1 MKNNLGKTKLP
12 MRHRRSDSLKDFDRL
27 PRQLREWLRN
37 AILPWSPKS
46 VRRVY
51 HRAFSNTGNIDTAL
65 AELERIQERQL
76 AKDPQHYH

>member
-51 HRAFSNTGNIDTAL
+51 HRAFFITGNIDLAL
-65 AELERIQERQL
+65 AELERIQDLQL
-76 AKDPQHYH
+76 AKDLQDYQ

>member
-1 MKNNLGKTKLP
+1 MKNKLCKTKLTN
-12 MRHRRSDSLKDFDRL
+12 RQRRKDSLREFESLQRK
-27 PRQLREWLRN
+27 LREWLRN

-76 AKDPQHYH
+76 AKDAQHYH

>member
-1 MKNNLGKTKLP
+1 VAK
-12 MRHRRSDSLKDFDRL
+12 
-27 PRQLREWLRN
+27 EC
-37 AILPWSPKS
+37 ILPWSPKS

-76 AKDPQHYH
+76 AKNAQHYH

>member
-1 MKNNLGKTKLP
+1 MKNNLGKTKLS

-51 HRAFSNTGNIDTAL
+51 YKAFSNTGNIDTAL
-65 AELERIQERQL
+65 AELERIQKRQL
-76 AKDPQHYH
+76 AKDPQYYH